1 MRRIAGEPPGAGC
14 VLGSGW
20 ALENTVFES
29 NDGIVG
35 RKADLRFGRSAASS
49 TSRSPRVIDG
59 SDAYDLSDGR
69 PDLAVLATMISSFT
83 ATAFD
88 FCFLFSVFFA
98 FRSFLVFTEGI
109 WPKSRDR
116 GILNGLLS
124 LSASYRVFSP
134 KSMAQDADSPGW
146 LAEEPVI
153 ECDFSLATLGMSASV
168 FRRTDWLEEV
178 SLELTLDLR
187 RLRPFMAF
195 LIRLAVDQEVVV
207 SSDSSEEL
215 LEESEELF
223 INSAK
228 TPGCDSSSMI
238 C

>member
-1 MRRIAGEPPGAGC
+1 
-14 VLGSGW
+14 
-20 ALENTVFES
+20 
-29 NDGIVG
+29 
-35 RKADLRFGRSAASS
+35 
-49 TSRSPRVIDG
+49 
-59 SDAYDLSDGR
+59 
-69 PDLAVLATMISSFT
+69 
-83 ATAFD
+83 
-88 FCFLFSVFFA
+88 
-98 FRSFLVFTEGI
+98 
-109 WPKSRDR
+109 
-116 GILNGLLS
+116 
-124 LSASYRVFSP
+124 
-134 KSMAQDADSPGW
+134 MAQDADSPGW

-228 TPGCDSSSMI
+228 IPGCDSSSMI